1 MTVGKSGKISK
12 SDLEQVMNT
21 LVGLKYGL
29 LSLSIQ
35 VEESISA
42 VKRVVEATDVPQTS
56 LPAEGSLPT

>member
-12 SDLEQVMNT
+12 SDLEKVMT
-21 LVGLKYGL
+21 ALTGLKYHL
-29 LSLSIQ
+29 LALALQ
-35 VEESISA
+35 VEDSIGT